1 MFEILKADLDRKL
14 TFYNTSPGRRNWQHS
29 SPFWNKVRVLLELGS
44 IAVVV
49 FRFGKWGQKIRSPWI
64 RKPLLAF
71 YFLLN
76 CCMMVF
82 AGINIQLDSE
92 IGKGLVVHNYSGIFL
107 LAERIGENFTA
118 NQGVTI
124 GRLRGRPRDAI
135 IGDNVYFG
143 AGAKALGDVTIG
155 SNVVVGANSL
165 VLTSVPD
172 DCTVLGVPARIV
184 ARNVRSR
191 YLRMVTEG
199 QADKTA

>member
-1 MFEILKADLDRKL
+1 M
-14 TFYNTSPGRRNWQHS
+14 
-29 SPFWNKVRVLLELGS
+29 
-44 IAVVV
+44 
-49 FRFGKWGQKIRSPWI
+49 

-118 NQGVTI
+118 NQGVTL

-143 AGAKALGDVTIG
+143 AGAKALGDITIG

-191 YLRMVTEG
+191 YLRMVAEG
-199 QADKTA
+199 PPDKPA